1 MAASPLWK
9 VFNPSGEY
17 VASCK
22 HAEDA
27 AAIVG
32 AYGGGEIRAGH
43 SKALTVWREG
53 YEEAGTATDSYDTVA
68 TVCNQRLEALIQKH
82 KGNANA

>member
-1 MAASPLWK
+1 MASAPKYK

-27 AAIVG
+27 AAVVALYGDG
-32 AYGGGEIRAGH
+32 AQIRTSH
-43 SKALTVWREG
+43 SKRDTVWVEGEESDSAANSVDFVALMVALRELPL
-53 YEEAGTATDSYDTVA
+53 APP
-68 TVCNQRLEALIQKH
+68 
-82 KGNANA
+82 